1 MAKGFK
7 IDLSKAKDFVNKT
20 VENVTPIV
28 KKVGDEAASAY
39 SSTKEFAKNSV
50 IPEVK
55 KAKDKVVDKTAKV
68 TDAAKQKVVNTLDAN
83 GDGTIG
89 VDDIIIH
96 AFRTPGIRVNRT
108 AFLKNEFSKSHDS
121 KQVEEI
127 IKFNPLHAGIL
138 QEEVDKIADEVIK
151 YERLCVSG
159 ISAVL
164 GTGGGIAMIATIPTD
179 IAQYYGYMLRAA
191 QKLMYLYGF
200 PEIIFTEGE
209 GVGLDT
215 ETVNMLTVCLGVMYG
230 VAGASNLIKVIA
242 QQLGK
247 GVEKQILK
255 QALTKGTFYPM
266 VKKIAVWFNVKMTKT
281 VFAGFFKNSIPV
293 LGGVIGGGITYAS
306 FKPCCD
312 RLKDTLKNTK
322 LSNPDAEAVEIMD
335 AEIVDDT
342 QVTE

>member
-1 MAKGFK
+1 M
-7 IDLSKAKDFVNKT
+7 
-20 VENVTPIV
+20 
-28 KKVGDEAASAY
+28 
-39 SSTKEFAKNSV
+39 
-50 IPEVK
+50 K

-108 AFLKNEFSKSHDS
+108 AFLRNEFSKSHDS

-127 IKFNPLHAGIL
+127 IKYNPLHAGIL
-138 QEEVDKIADEVIK
+138 QEEVDKIAEEVIK
-151 YERLCVSG
+151 YERFCVSG
-159 ISAVL
+159 ISTVL
-164 GTGGGIAMIATIPTD
+164 GTGGGIAMLATIPTD

-200 PEIIFTEGE
+200 PEILFNEDKS
-209 GVGLDT
+209 VALDT
-215 ETVNMLTVCLGVMYG
+215 ETVNMLTICLGVMYG
-230 VAGASNLIKVIA
+230 VAGASNVIKVVA

-255 QALTKGTFYPM
+255 QALTKGTFYPI
-266 VKKIAVWFNVKMTKT
+266 VKKIAIWFNVKMTKA
-281 VFAGFFKNSIPV
+281 VFAGFFKNSIPI

-312 RLKDTLKNTK
+312 RLKNTLKNTK
-322 LSNPDAEAVEIMD
+322 LSNPDAETVEIID
-335 AEIVDDT
+335 VETIEKDQLDK
-342 QVTE
+342 

>member
-7 IDLSKAKDFVNKT
+7 IDLSKAKELVNKT
-20 VENVTPIV
+20 VENAAPII
-28 KKVGDEAASAY
+28 KKVGDEATSAY

-50 IPEVK
+50 IPGVK
-55 KAKDKVVDKTAKV
+55 NAKDKVADKTTKIA
-68 TDAAKQKVVNTLDAN
+68 DAAKQKVVKQLDAN

-96 AFRTPGIRVNRT
+96 AFRTPGIRIDRT
-108 AFLKNEFSKSHDS
+108 NFLRNEFSKNHDN
-121 KQVEEI
+121 KQVEDI
-127 IKFNPLHAGIL
+127 IKNNPLHAGIS
-138 QEEVDKIADEVIK
+138 QEEVDKIAEEVIK
-151 YERLCVSG
+151 YERICVSG

-164 GTGGGIAMIATIPTD
+164 GTGGGITMLATIPTD

-200 PEIIFTEGE
+200 PEILFNEDKS
-209 GVGLDT
+209 VALDT

-266 VKKIAVWFNVKMTKT
+266 VKKIAIWFNVKMTKT

-322 LSNPDAEAVEIMD
+322 LSNPDAEVVEIMD

-342 QVTE
+342 QVAE